1 MEDVDIL
8 KFKLNEYKES
18 LLAELKAASSNEEK
32 DALVAELRELN
43 KKVGEVKNKIRELRE
58 IPKANRD
65 RITEISKK
73 LKAVNQLLLP

>member
-58 IPKANRD
+58 IPKANKD